1 MVWSVFAHPRL
12 RRGVS
17 TRKLHNALVAP
28 SDVGDVSM
36 PDYASLS
43 AQATHSF
50 SGGKGL
56 SWAGQADDS
65 FFLDLRVFD
74 LLYGENFSEA
84 GTDSLAGFNVNAYAL
99 QVPITDLT
107 NGGDGSGRAATAT
120 PPSLPAEQRE
130 RARKLKRLL
139 AEWMADESGHD
150 EEMWP
155 KLKAVL
161 EEDRL
166 SSRKLFRETSP

>member
-1 MVWSVFAHPRL
+1 M
-12 RRGVS
+12 
-17 TRKLHNALVAP
+17 
-28 SDVGDVSM
+28 
-36 PDYASLS
+36 
-43 AQATHSF
+43 
-50 SGGKGL
+50 
-56 SWAGQADDS
+56 
-65 FFLDLRVFD
+65 
-74 LLYGENFSEA
+74 
-84 GTDSLAGFNVNAYAL
+84 
-99 QVPITDLT
+99 
-107 NGGDGSGRAATAT
+107 
-120 PPSLPAEQRE
+120 RE

>member
-1 MVWSVFAHPRL
+1 MSQVNPMTMMDPGDEVMTAPVAAALKGVHRNSVHKAIKEGRL
-12 RRGVS
+12 KATRSGKSWLIRR
-17 TRKLHNALVAP
+17 R
-28 SDVGDVSM
+28 D
-36 PDYASLS
+36 
-43 AQATHSF
+43 
-50 SGGKGL
+50 
-56 SWAGQADDS
+56 
-65 FFLDLRVFD
+65 LD
-74 LLYGENFSEA
+74 A
-84 GTDSLAGFNVNAYAL
+84 W
-99 QVPITDLT
+99 QVLGHRPK